1 MERKESI
8 YKNTLFKKDIAKCK
22 NLIEFFRF
30 LQKNPDDNEYFKF
43 LAEFNPDI
51 IKQYKNDIKKYDLFY
66 LDLDELL
73 NAYVQDWIESEL
85 SKCGMNINDILKIII
100 EVPKIYLY

>member
-1 MERKESI
+1 MERKQSI
-8 YKNTLFKKDIAKCK
+8 YKNTLFKEEIKKCK

-30 LQKNPDDNEYFKF
+30 LQTNPDDNKYFKF
-43 LAEFNPDI
+43 LSEFKPDI

-85 SKCGMNINDILKIII
+85 SKCGMNTSDILKIIK
-100 EVPKIYLY
+100 EVPIIYLY